1 MDQSLCLASHQSIP
15 SRQKRKGQCMCA
27 SWSAAPI
34 KAMIFSAL
42 LMCNTASCGKVHFL
56 PTVKA
61 PAAKPG
67 DRSDTIKLG
76 TAVLQHESHHA
87 QGRS

>member
-1 MDQSLCLASHQSIP
+1 
-15 SRQKRKGQCMCA
+15 MCA

-76 TAVLQHESHHA
+76 TAVLQHEFHHA